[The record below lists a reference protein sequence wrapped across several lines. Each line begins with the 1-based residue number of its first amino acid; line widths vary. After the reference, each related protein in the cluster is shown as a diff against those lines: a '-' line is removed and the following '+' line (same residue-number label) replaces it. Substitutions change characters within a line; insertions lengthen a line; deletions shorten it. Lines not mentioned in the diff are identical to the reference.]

1 MWLRVAS
8 HPWAAVRV
16 VQEAMTLWTR
26 LLLESASWRR
36 KAAGL
41 KGEEKRAALAKAAE
55 LLESARVVRQ
65 GVEST
70 GQAKEAKT
78 WT

>member
-1 MWLRVAS
+1 M
-8 HPWAAVRV
+8 
-16 VQEAMTLWTR
+16 QEAMTRWTR
-26 LLLESASWRR
+26 LLLEAASWRR

-41 KGEEKRAALAKAAE
+41 KGAEKRAALAKAAE
-55 LLESARVVRQ
+55 LLDAARGVRR

-70 GQAKEAKT
+70 AQAKEAKT